1 MVSPAEFI
9 PLAEETGMID
19 AIGRW
24 VLEEACRRA
33 AAWPQDLIIAVNA
46 SAVQFRQGR
55 FAETVTQAL
64 AASGLDPSR
73 LEIEITESVLLA
85 DTGANLALLERLK
98 DVGVRVAL
106 DDFGTGYSSM
116 SYLRR
121 FPFSRLKIDRSFIRD
136 IGSSR
141 ESMAIVRAIIGLGAN
156 LGIDTTAE
164 GVETGA
170 QLELLRQERCG
181 EIQGF
186 LFSPPVDSV
195 GALRIIDSYRSDES
209 KVA

>member
-1 MVSPAEFI
+1 M
-9 PLAEETGMID
+9 
-19 AIGRW
+19 
-24 VLEEACRRA
+24 
-33 AAWPQDLIIAVNA
+33 
-46 SAVQFRQGR
+46 
-55 FAETVTQAL
+55 
-64 AASGLDPSR
+64 
-73 LEIEITESVLLA
+73 LA